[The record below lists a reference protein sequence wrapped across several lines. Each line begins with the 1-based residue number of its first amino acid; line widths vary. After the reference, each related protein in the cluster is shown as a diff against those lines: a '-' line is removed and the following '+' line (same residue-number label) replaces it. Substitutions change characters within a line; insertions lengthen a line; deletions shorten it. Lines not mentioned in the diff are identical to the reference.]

1 MLIRA
6 GSFRWRHRGRLTWL
20 QHYILLHHRIVVGGG
35 AHVPFLPVKA
45 SEACIRC
52 SRRFLAL
59 ADSAVPDS
67 KIKDDLRRSALVT
80 AVTGIDSYM
89 HWLVYKQLSALR
101 NEGDLPRSF
110 AKLDIPFTEL
120 ASLADSVLEA
130 RSRNV
135 NSRPWVKVKNTMQQ
149 RLLKETFQ
157 SYDQVSTAF
166 ALAGIEKGWTRVATE
181 MSAQPAEIK
190 ARLNGLVH
198 RRNQIVHEADIARS
212 SRPRKLNYS
221 AIQHAQ
227 VATDV
232 NWVESLIKSVEKVV
246 SAGNPP

>member
-1 MLIRA
+1 MA
-6 GSFRWRHRGRLTWL
+6 F
-20 QHYILLHHRIVVGGG
+20 Q
-35 AHVPFLPVKA
+35 PVKA
-45 SEACIRC
+45 AEACIRR

-59 ADSAVPDS
+59 AEGALPDS
-67 KIKDDLRRSALVT
+67 KIKNDLRRSALVT
-80 AVTGIDSYM
+80 VVTGIDSYM

-110 AKLDIPFTEL
+110 AKLDVPFTEL

-166 ALAGIEKGWTRVATE
+166 AMAGVEKGWTRVSAE
-181 MSAQPAEIK
+181 LGAQPAEIK
-190 ARLNGLVH
+190 ARLNRLVH
-198 RRNQIVHEADIARS
+198 RRNQIVHEADITRS
-212 SRPRKLNYS
+212 SRPRSLKYN
-221 AIQHAQ
+221 AIQQAQ
-227 VATDV
+227 VVSDV
-232 NWVESLIKSVEKVV
+232 DWVESLIKAVEKVV